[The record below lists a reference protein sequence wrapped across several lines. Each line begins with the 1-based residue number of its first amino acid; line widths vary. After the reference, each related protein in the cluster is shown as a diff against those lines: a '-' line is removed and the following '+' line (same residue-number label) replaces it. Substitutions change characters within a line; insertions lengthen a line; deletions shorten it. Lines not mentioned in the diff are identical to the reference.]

1 MAAVLVFERIG
12 AHHHGGGKLKVL
24 ALELSSPVG
33 SVALSGGSEGP
44 AFRTFPADRKDSGFF
59 FENLRAIYEA
69 SGPPDLIVVGLG
81 PGSYAGVRIAIAT
94 AAGLR
99 ISSGAR
105 LLGLP
110 SICAVD
116 QEEYIFVGD
125 ARRNSFVFAH
135 VVDGRCAEGPTLA
148 TQEEI
153 QAKLRQRRELPV
165 MATEPLAQFENVKVN
180 HPSALRLVELAPE
193 LTGDSAET
201 LEPVYLREPYITTST
216 R

>member
-1 MAAVLVFERIG
+1 M
-12 AHHHGGGKLKVL
+12 KVL

-33 SVALSGGSEGP
+33 SVACSGGREGP

-59 FENLRAIYEA
+59 FENLRAIYGVG
-69 SGPPDLIVVGLG
+69 GPPDLIVVGLG

-99 ISSGAR
+99 IASGAR

-110 SICAVD
+110 SICAID
-116 QEEYIFVGD
+116 QDEYIFVGD

-135 VVDGRCAEGPTLA
+135 VVGGRCAEGPMLA
-148 TQEEI
+148 TEEEVH
-153 QAKLRQRRELPV
+153 AKLSQGGELPV
-165 MATEPLAQFENVKVN
+165 IATEPLARFENVKVE
-180 HPSALRLVELAPE
+180 HPSALRLVELAAE
-193 LTGDSAET
+193 LTGDTAET
-201 LEPVYLREPYITTST
+201 LEPIYLRKPYITMPT